1 MQDLG
6 HWHCDISIPESF
18 YGFVYEI
25 TNLITNKVYIGK
37 KQSVFRRKKALRK
50 GKKKREIVI
59 KESDWKTYTGSNNE
73 LNKDI
78 AQHGKEKFSF
88 KILRF
93 CDSKWQL
100 AYYEIEE
107 QIKRGVLLSENY
119 YNGIINCRLGR
130 PKQKTVDKHIE

>member
-1 MQDLG
+1 MSELG
-6 HWHCDISIPESF
+6 HWQYNSEVPDSF

-25 TNLITNKVYIGK
+25 TNLTNNKVYIGK

-78 AQHGKEKFSF
+78 AELGKDKFCF
-88 KILRF
+88 NILRF

-107 QIKRGVLLSENY
+107 QIKRNVLLNENF

-130 PKQKTVDKHIE
+130 PKTKTVDKATP

>member
-25 TNLITNKVYIGK
+25 TNLTTNKVYIGK
-37 KQSVFRRKKALRK
+37 KQSVFKRKKALRK

-78 AQHGKEKFSF
+78 AQHGKDKFSF

-130 PKQKTVDKHIE
+130 PKQKAVDKSSE

>member
-1 MQDLG
+1 MSDLG
-6 HWHCDISIPESF
+6 HWQCELSVPDNF

-25 TNLITNKVYIGK
+25 TNLVTNKIYIGK
-37 KQSVFRRKKALRK
+37 KQSVFRRKKPLRK

-73 LNKDI
+73 LNRDIEALGKD
-78 AQHGKEKFSF
+78 KFTF

-93 CDSKWQL
+93 CNSKWQL

-107 QIKRGVLLSENY
+107 QIKRGVLLNENF

-130 PKQKTVDKHIE
+130 PKIKIVD

>member
-1 MQDLG
+1 MNDLG
-6 HWHCDISIPESF
+6 HWQCEFSVPDNF

-25 TNLITNKVYIGK
+25 TNLTNNKVYIGK
-37 KQSVFRRKKALRK
+37 KQSVFKRKKPLRK
-50 GKKKREIVI
+50 GKKKREIVV

-78 AQHGKEKFSF
+78 AVLGKDNFTF

-107 QIKRGVLLSENY
+107 QIKRGVLLNENF

-130 PKQKTVDKHIE
+130 PKTKAVD